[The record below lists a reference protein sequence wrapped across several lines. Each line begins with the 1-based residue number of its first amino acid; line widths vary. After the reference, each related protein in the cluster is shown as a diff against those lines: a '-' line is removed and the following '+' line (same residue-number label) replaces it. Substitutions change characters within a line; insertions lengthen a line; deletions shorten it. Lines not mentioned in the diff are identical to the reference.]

1 MASTDYKHGEMEVSS
16 QKGTFGGFMTGT
28 VYGGA
33 TIIYILM
40 FPILMFAVGLGW
52 LPSLVASVAIA
63 VVTGL
68 ALKLKGGWYVFV
80 IALAVVTAVFSM
92 IFSAI
97 F

>member
-28 VYGGA
+28 IYGGS
-33 TIIYILM
+33 TIVYILM
-40 FPILMFAVGLGW
+40 YPILMYGVGLAW
-52 LPSLVASVAIA
+52 MPSLLLSVIVACVL
-63 VVTGL
+63 GL

-80 IALAVVTAVFSM
+80 ITLAVVTA

-97 F
+97 FTAIF